1 MVVKIFYL
9 FIYFHCKSLPS
20 HHQYRNNINKFLEG
34 KAEKDIAPLI
44 LSSEKLYDVV

>member
-34 KAEKDIAPLI
+34 KAEKDITPLI